1 MPKCRPLSN
10 AEIENQLELNK
21 RAMLWPVKNDMGE
34 DIIYD
39 FKVIGRSDSPSK
51 SGLEMLTFNLEVYNN
66 SGDKVSHRTWLPFMD
81 EPSKDDKDA
90 TKKYYFMMGKVKN
103 FYEAIGMEDFYK
115 SGEELTGH
123 EAMNKNGKCTLS
135 IRESEQYGPSN
146 SIDKILKKSDVPV
159 VDEIEDDDIPF

>member
-10 AEIENQLELNK
+10 EEIEDQLELNK
-21 RAMLWPVKNDMGE
+21 RAMLWPVKDDLGK

-39 FKVIGRSDSPSK
+39 FKITGRSDDRSK
-51 SGLEMLTFNLEVYNN
+51 SGLEMLTFTIEVSSK
-66 SGDKVSHRTWLPFMD
+66 SGDKATHRTWLPFMD
-81 EPSKDDKDA
+81 EPSKDDKAA

-103 FYEAIGMEDFYK
+103 FYEAIGMEDFYN

-123 EAMNKNGKCTLS
+123 EAMNKHGKCTLS
-135 IRESEQYGPSN
+135 IRESDQYGPSN

-159 VDEIEDDDIPF
+159 VEEIEDDDIPF